1 MFFNPNTSQAYIV
14 SMKYN
19 ISCFKRDKELPR
31 ITIKKNMS
39 MTLER
44 NLEKEPSFVPFHVYV
59 KGKTLVK

>member
-14 SMKYN
+14 SNN